1 MAVDFNFPGCK
12 NNVSRKFYMLQLS
25 RLVPRLINRNKSWKG
40 GRHMGLTQ
48 AAVEQLLLDNYER
61 YYRLAYSYVRQEQDA
76 LDIVQESAYKAI
88 KDCRKVKDPE
98 YLNTWICRIVIN
110 TALDLIRKR
119 NKEELSD
126 TMPEAVWE
134 DRYGDVDLK
143 YMLEQLDEKSKTV
156 VILRYFEDMKL
167 DEIADILDE
176 NLNTVKARLYRT
188 LKKLR
193 LDLEAVAY
201 ES

>member
-1 MAVDFNFPGCK
+1 
-12 NNVSRKFYMLQLS
+12 
-25 RLVPRLINRNKSWKG
+25 
-40 GRHMGLTQ
+40 MGFRQ
-48 AAVEQLLLDNYER
+48 EAAIEQLLLDNYET

-88 KDCRKVKDPE
+88 KDCQKVKNPQ
-98 YLNTWICRIVIN
+98 YLSTWLYRIVIN

-119 NKEELSD
+119 KKEELSD

-143 YMLEQLDEKSKTV
+143 YMLEQLDEKSRTV

-167 DEIADILDE
+167 EEIAKILDE

-193 LDLEAVAY
+193 LDLEAGTY
-201 ES
+201 GS

>member
-1 MAVDFNFPGCK
+1 
-12 NNVSRKFYMLQLS
+12 
-25 RLVPRLINRNKSWKG
+25 
-40 GRHMGLTQ
+40 MGLKKE
-48 AAVEQLLLDNYER
+48 AAIEQLLLDNYET

-88 KDCRKVKDPE
+88 KDCHKVKNPQ
-98 YLNTWICRIVIN
+98 YLSTWLYRIVIN
-110 TALDLIRKR
+110 TALDLLRKR
-119 NKEELSD
+119 KREKLWD
-126 TMPEAVWE
+126 TVPEAVWE

-143 YMLEQLDEKSKTV
+143 YMLEQLDEKSRTV

-167 DEIADILDE
+167 DEIANILNE

-193 LDLEAVAY
+193 MDLEAGTY
-201 ES
+201 DTSPPQRLKE